1 MSSLRIPADYKKKV
15 NRSVKDW
22 SLPKRTTFH
31 PGEIIPI
38 YSRRVMAG
46 TRVTIDPV
54 SLLASNPLVSKLL
67 GTFKFQV
74 GIFFDSDSNYYG
86 WLDNNRKNST
96 QDLLAKSRHR
106 FDPLSRFCLPE
117 TGLETEEEMKKYVN
131 GQYNNIRGSVLDYMG
146 IPSGLVL
153 PWNQDGYISDSS
165 IGRVDVGFLLTYLNI
180 FRNYYASKQED
191 RFPVIQNLDGQ
202 QVSSYPKV
210 TNDSFFRYF
219 NMSELDDFFMALRN
233 SSDGLDFDDVSGDTP
248 SDLDARFK
256 IFEDYLTLCYKPHG
270 GILLSTYLPD
280 LMRNLLSDTYNT
292 ASSTVTVKNNQFDID
307 TLRFQNKLQ
316 RLIDRFDVSGGRFS
330 DWLRTVWGV
339 ETRKDMDI
347 PELIGVAQQVISP
360 NQVTAQSPGTAGSG
374 DKVDLGQFGG
384 NFNNYD
390 THRKHSFVA
399 STPGRVMVCVTLVPV
414 VDYSQGI
421 DPELLRV
428 NYADD
433 YYPEF
438 QQLGYQKV
446 PYSMYSPNANIKVVL
461 DSEGNPLS
469 VDEVTSMPDPA
480 GGSTPI
486 PVPTTTLLS
495 AGKQVAWL
503 DLQTAV
509 PRVHGEFADGG
520 FYESWVLKR
529 RFFRR
534 NLWLKATASGK
545 TLSTYLDSVSI
556 SHYINPLDYQYPFIA
571 QTLNDPNWELQMYFG
586 VKAVLPMGKRYMPNL
601 E

>member
-1 MSSLRIPADYKKKV
+1 MSNIRIPADYKKKV
-15 NRSVKDW
+15 NKSVKDW
-22 SLPKRTTFH
+22 STTKRTTFH

-38 YSRRVMAG
+38 WSRRVMAG
-46 TRVTIDPV
+46 TKVVVDPF

-67 GTFKFQV
+67 GTFKLQV
-74 GIFFDSDSNYYG
+74 GVFFDSDSNYYG

-96 QDLLAKSRHR
+96 QDLLAKTKHR
-106 FDPLSRFCLPE
+106 YDILSRFCLDE
-117 TGLETEEEMKKYVN
+117 NGFDSEELSEYVN
-131 GQYNNIRGSVLDYMG
+131 GQYHNIRGSVLDYMG
-146 IPSGLVL
+146 IPSALAL
-153 PWNQDGYISDSS
+153 PWNQDDKISDSPL
-165 IGRVDVGFLLTYLNI
+165 GRVDVGFLLTYLNI

-191 RFPVIQNLDGQ
+191 SFPVIQNLTDEQ
-202 QVSSYPKV
+202 INSYPAV
-210 TNDSFFRYF
+210 TSDTPFRYF
-219 NMSELDDFFMALRN
+219 KMSDLDDFFMALRN
-233 SSDGLDFDDVSGDTP
+233 SSDGIDFTTEGSDSDSRLNFFLD
-248 SDLDARFK
+248 
-256 IFEDYLTLCYKPHG
+256 YMNLCFKPHG

-280 LMRNLLSDTYNT
+280 LLRNLLSDTYNT
-292 ASSTVTVKNNQFDID
+292 ASSKVTVKNNQFDID

-347 PELIGVAQQVISP
+347 PELIGIAQQVISP
-360 NQVTAQSPGTAGSG
+360 NQVTAQSSG
-374 DKVDLGQFGG
+374 DGVDLGQFGG
-384 NFNNYD
+384 NFNNFD
-390 THRKHSFVA
+390 SHRKHSFVA
-399 STPGRVMVCVTLVPV
+399 STPGRVMVCVTLVPM

-433 YYPEF
+433 YFPEF

-446 PYSMYSPNANIKVVL
+446 PYSMYSPNANLRVIVNSDGTPV
-461 DSEGNPLS
+461 SA
-469 VDEVTSMPDPA
+469 DEVTSMPNPA
-480 GGSTPI
+480 GGSIPL
-486 PVPTTTLLS
+486 PVPETTLLS

-503 DLQTAV
+503 DLQTAL

-520 FYESWVLKR
+520 YYESWVLKR

-534 NLWLKATASGK
+534 NLWSKVTASGK
-545 TLSTYLDSVSI
+545 TVLTYLDSTSI
-556 SHYINPLDYQYPFIA
+556 SHYINPLDYQYPFIS
-571 QTLNDPNWELQMYFG
+571 QTVNDPNWELQMRFD